1 MDPGAGAGATN
12 EKVAKARV
20 VEAIDREEE
29 RERAVREKLSRPFET
44 G

>member
-1 MDPGAGAGATN
+1 VRPFFM
-12 EKVAKARV
+12 RV
-20 VEAIDREEE
+20 VEVIDSEEE